1 MSSMCSEAE
10 SNKFEGKVPASQTE
24 GKSKSKAP
32 PSKTED
38 GAPKFVS
45 VFYDEK
51 LQHLKLWTGA
61 SRRTSHVSLLC
72 PLL

>member
-1 MSSMCSEAE
+1 MSSICSEA

-45 VFYDEK
+45 VFYERK
-51 LQHLKLWTGA
+51 APA
-61 SRRTSHVSLLC
+61 S
-72 PLL
+72 